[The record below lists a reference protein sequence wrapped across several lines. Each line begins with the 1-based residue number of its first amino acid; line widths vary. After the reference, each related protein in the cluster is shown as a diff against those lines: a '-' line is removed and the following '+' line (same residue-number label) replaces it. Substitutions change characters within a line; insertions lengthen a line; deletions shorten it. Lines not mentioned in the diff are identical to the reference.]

1 MKLLVLSN
9 GHGEDV
15 IAVRIVE
22 QLAMDK
28 DCLQDSQYNHL
39 EISALPIVG
48 QGLAYQQK
56 NIPLIGEVQQMPSG
70 GFIYMD
76 GNQLWRDVRGGLV
89 QLTIKQLK
97 VVRKWSKE
105 GGFILAVGDIVPLL
119 FAWLSGANYAFVGTA
134 KSEYY
139 LRDDDGWLKRTSWL
153 ERQFGSVYLPWDRW
167 LMNHHRC
174 QAVFPRDKLTTE
186 ILQQY
191 SVRAYN
197 LGNPMMDGI
206 YQGNITIPEKDTF
219 SILLLPGSRIPEAEN
234 NWQQIIQATT
244 GVIANFSDR
253 PILFL
258 GAIAPGLKLES
269 FEQYLVAQGWHKTSS
284 VVVNIKIKDDRAIAY
299 TKQNATLVLTQ
310 NAYEECL
317 TLANIAIAMAGT
329 ATEQFV
335 GLGKPAITMPGE
347 GPQFTYAFAEAQ
359 TRLLG
364 CSVILVETPQQVGD
378 TIKTVVNNPEQMQRI
393 AVNGK
398 QRMGNSGAARR
409 IAEHLRLI
417 ITTNQ
422 NEMDI

>member
-9 GHGEDV
+9 GHGEDL

-22 QLAMDK
+22 QLIADRPQEQSLK
-28 DCLQDSQYNHL
+28 VF
-39 EISALPIVG
+39 AVPIVG
-48 QGLAYQQK
+48 QGFAYQQK
-56 NIPLIGEVQQMPSG
+56 NIPLLGEVQQMPSG

-76 GNQLWRDVRGGLV
+76 SNQLWRDVRGGLV

-97 VVRKWSKE
+97 VVRKWSKD

-139 LRDDDGWLKRTSWL
+139 LRDEDGWLKRTSWL
-153 ERQFGSVYLPWDRW
+153 ERRFGSVYQPWDRW
-167 LMNHHRC
+167 LMSHHRC
-174 QAVFPRDKLTTE
+174 KGVFPRDKLTTE

-191 SVRAYN
+191 SVEAYN

-206 YQGNITIPEKDTF
+206 CQDNTTIPESNTF

-234 NWQQIIQATT
+234 NWQQIIQTT
-244 GVIANFSDR
+244 KGVMTNFPDR

-258 GAIAPGLKLES
+258 GAIAPGLKLET
-269 FEQYLVAQGWHKTSS
+269 FAQYLVDRGWSKAALEG
-284 VVVNIKIKDDRAIAY
+284 VNVEIKDDRAIALS
-299 TKQNATLVLTQ
+299 KENATLVLTQ
-310 NAYEECL
+310 NAYGECL
-317 TLANIAIAMAGT
+317 TLADIAIAMAGT

-335 GLGKPAITMPGE
+335 GLGKPAFIMPGE

-364 CSVILVETPQQVGD
+364 CSVILVETPQQIGD
-378 TIKTVVNNPEQMQRI
+378 TIKTVVNNPAQMQRI
-393 AVNGK
+393 AINGK
-398 QRMGNSGAARR
+398 QRMGSSGAARK
-409 IAEHLRLI
+409 IAQHLRLI
-417 ITTNQ
+417 ITANQ
-422 NEMDI
+422 DEMDL